1 MVYTVLASAVVAL
14 FYGYATLVGFLG
26 YNVVVELKAKNF
38 VGATFLGGLG
48 LVASTVLAVLVYT
61 FYA

>member
-14 FYGYATLVGFLG
+14 FYGYVTLVGFLG
-26 YNVVVELKAKNF
+26 YNVAVELKAKNF
-38 VGATFLGGLG
+38 GGATFLGGLG